1 MLTLECVG
9 AVFVRQLEHQNLNT
23 FKQTI
28 ELPSY
33 VDNSL
38 AEQLSRSNT
47 KKANKQIN
55 QILSEVNNNNISEI
69 RVVDS
74 KSIVRGTSNADNRSA
89 IGQKTTDQAIKATLL
104 NNRSHTENLYDN
116 SNHTRYYVNV
126 IPLVDNS
133 NNNVVG
139 AVYLRASLE
148 SVYANINN
156 ITLVYLSAAMITIIL
171 SLILAIIISQ

>member
-1 MLTLECVG
+1 MLG
-9 AVFVRQLEHQNLNT
+9 RFFVRQLEHQNLNT

-126 IPLVDNS
+126 IPSWITV
-133 NNNVVG
+133 
-139 AVYLRASLE
+139 
-148 SVYANINN
+148 I
-156 ITLVYLSAAMITIIL
+156 ITLWELFTCELVWKVSTLILIIL
-171 SLILAIIISQ
+171 RWYTYPRQ